1 MVSNLIILKAHVQL
15 LRIGLNNMEIRIE
28 YLAYTEQVNISN
40 DSPEKAAWKDLYS
53 FISDYLP
60 LSIVSYSDWNI
71 TFPWR
76 YFLSI
81 KGFIGQY
88 FASHRDQYRVIF
100 SENAKLMLKTANDT
114 SYNTA
119 LLLCARTEEEIKQR
133 LSNIGFKRTLTK
145 NQIHNLCKISHL
157 PGAATFS
164 VPGAGKTT
172 EALAFFFVNSAKT
185 DRLLVVAPKNAFGAW
200 DEQLDACMGKG
211 YDSFVRLRGGGTAII
226 AAMQTIPRFM
236 IITYDQLVRVK
247 STIIDLLSCGNV
259 YMFLDESHRIKGGKQ
274 IKRAD
279 TILEMAHLPKRKLI
293 MSGTPMPQSPKDLI
307 SQFLFLYPT
316 KTVTE
321 TTVID
326 LIQPVFVRTTKGQL
340 GIPKL
345 NHTVVQVQMPKLQ
358 REIYKTLKSEIRRQL
373 NPVLSNSSKYELRRI
388 GKCVMKVMEFVS
400 NPALLASDMNYVFD
414 HRVGT
419 LLRTSDGPKIDYV
432 CRRARELA
440 IEGRK
445 VIIWSSFVQNVEL
458 IALRLSDL
466 GAEYIHGKV
475 DAGDE
480 ADSDTREGKI
490 KRFHDDPNCK
500 VLVANPAA
508 CSEGISLHRVCQYAI
523 YLDRSF
529 NAAHYM
535 QSEDRIHRLGL
546 SSDAKPQVE
555 FVECV
560 DSIDQVV
567 RSRLELKVRTMAQ
580 ALEDPSLNV
589 EISSVDYDEEAEDYD
604 SLTTDDAK
612 AVIEYFFS
620 GDPND

>member
-1 MVSNLIILKAHVQL
+1 MD
-15 LRIGLNNMEIRIE
+15 IRID
-28 YLAYTEQVNISN
+28 YLTYTEQVNISN
-40 DSPEKAAWKDLYS
+40 DSTDKVAWKSLYS
-53 FISDYLP
+53 FICDYLP
-60 LSIVSYSDWNI
+60 MSVVSYSDWSI

-81 KGFIGQY
+81 KGFVGQY
-88 FASHRDQYRVIF
+88 FSARHNQYRVVF
-100 SENAKLMLKTANDT
+100 TDNARSMLKTANDT

-119 LLLCARTEEEIKQR
+119 LALNARSEAEIKAH
-133 LSNIGFKRTLTK
+133 LESIGFKRSLTI
-145 NQIHNLCKISHL
+145 NQLNNLKKISHL

-172 EALAFFFVNSAKT
+172 EALAFFFVNAT
-185 DRLLVVAPKNAFGAW
+185 DIDRLLVVAPKNAFSAW
-200 DEQLDACMGKG
+200 DEQLDACMGENYGK
-211 YDSFVRLRGGGTAII
+211 FVRLRGGEAAIQI
-226 AAMQTIPRFM
+226 ALRTNPRFM
-236 IITYDQLVRVK
+236 LITYDQLSRVK
-247 STIIDLLSCGNV
+247 NTIVPLLSSGNI

-279 TILEMAHLPKRKLI
+279 AILEMAHLPKRKLI
-293 MSGTPMPQSPKDLI
+293 MSGTPMPQSPKDMV
-307 SQFLFLYPT
+307 SQFSFLYPT
-316 KTVTE
+316 KDVTD

-326 LIQPVFVRTTKGQL
+326 LIQPIFVRTTKGQL

-345 NHTVVQVQMPKLQ
+345 DHRVVQVPMTQLQ
-358 REIYKTLKSEIRRQL
+358 REIYKTLKSEVRRQL
-373 NPVLSNSSKYELRRI
+373 NPVLSDSSRYELRRI

-400 NPALLASDMNYVFD
+400 NPSLLSNDMDYAFDRRVGALL
-414 HRVGT
+414 
-419 LLRTSDGPKIDYV
+419 LESDGPKIDYV
-432 CRRARELA
+432 CRRARQLA
-440 IEGRK
+440 AEGKK
-445 VIIWSSFVQNVEL
+445 VLIWSSFVQNVEL

-466 GAEYIHGKV
+466 GAEFIHGGV

-480 ADSDTREGKI
+480 SDFDTREGKI
-490 KRFHDDPNCK
+490 KRFHTEDTCK

-508 CSEGISLHRVCQYAI
+508 CSEGISLHKVCQYAI

-546 SSDAKPQVE
+546 SPDAKPQIE
-555 FVECV
+555 FVECE

-567 RSRLELKVRTMAQ
+567 RTRLELKVKTMAQ
-580 ALEDPSLNV
+580 ALEDSSLSV

-604 SLTTDDAK
+604 SLTADDAK

-620 GDPND
+620 GDQND

>member
-1 MVSNLIILKAHVQL
+1 MD
-15 LRIGLNNMEIRIE
+15 IRID
-28 YLAYTEQVNISN
+28 YLTYVEQVNISN
-40 DSPEKAAWKDLYS
+40 DSSDKTAWQSLYS
-53 FISDYLP
+53 FICDYLP
-60 LSIVSYSDWNI
+60 MSVVSYSDWSI
-71 TFPWR
+71 AFPWR

-81 KGFIGQY
+81 KGFVGQY
-88 FASHRDQYRVIF
+88 FSARRNQYRVVF
-100 SENAKLMLKTANDT
+100 TDSAKSMLKTANDT

-119 LLLCARTEEEIKQR
+119 LTLNAISEAEIKAHLER
-133 LSNIGFKRTLTK
+133 IGFKRALTF
-145 NQIHNLCKISHL
+145 NQLNNLKKISHL

-172 EALAFFFVNSAKT
+172 EALAFFFVNAT
-185 DRLLVVAPKNAFGAW
+185 DFDRLLVVAPKNAFGAW
-200 DEQLDACMGKG
+200 DEQLAACMGNDYG
-211 YDSFVRLRGGGTAII
+211 SFVRLRGGETAIQM
-226 AAMQTIPRFM
+226 ALRTSPRFM
-236 IITYDQLVRVK
+236 LITYDQLPRVK
-247 STIIDLLSCGNV
+247 NTIAELLASGNV

-279 TILEMAHLPKRKLI
+279 AILEIAHLPKRKLI

-316 KTVTE
+316 KDVSE
-321 TTVID
+321 STVID
-326 LIQPVFVRTTKGQL
+326 LFQPIYVRTTKGQL

-345 NHTVVQVQMPKLQ
+345 EHKVHRVPMTPLQ

-373 NPVLSNSSKYELRRI
+373 NPMLTDSSRYELRRI

-400 NPALLASDMNYVFD
+400 NPALLSNDMDYAFD
-414 HRVGT
+414 RRVGA
-419 LLRTSDGPKIDYV
+419 LLLNSDGPKIEYV

-440 IEGRK
+440 AENKK

-466 GAEYIHGKV
+466 GAEYIHGGV

-480 ADSDTREGKI
+480 NDNDTREGKI
-490 KRFHDDPNCK
+490 KRFHDDPTCK

-508 CSEGISLHRVCQYAI
+508 CSEGISLHKVCQYAI

-546 SSDAKPQVE
+546 APDAKPQVE
-555 FVECV
+555 FVECE

-567 RSRLELKVRTMAQ
+567 QTRLELKVRTMAQ
-580 ALEDPSLNV
+580 ALDDPSLNV
-589 EISSVDYDEEAEDYD
+589 EISSVDYDEEAEDCD
-604 SLTTDDAK
+604 SLTTEDAK
-612 AVIEYFFS
+612 AVIDYFFS
-620 GDPND
+620 GGQND

>member
-1 MVSNLIILKAHVQL
+1 MD
-15 LRIGLNNMEIRIE
+15 IRID
-28 YLAYTEQVNISN
+28 YLTYTEQVNISN
-40 DSPEKAAWKDLYS
+40 DSTDKVAWKSLYS
-53 FISDYLP
+53 FICDYLP
-60 LSIVSYSDWNI
+60 MSVVSYSDWSI

-81 KGFIGQY
+81 KGFVGQY
-88 FASHRDQYRVIF
+88 FSARHNQYRVVF
-100 SENAKLMLKTANDT
+100 TDNARSMLKTANDT

-119 LLLCARTEEEIKQR
+119 LALNARSEAEIKAH
-133 LSNIGFKRTLTK
+133 LESIGFKRSLTI
-145 NQIHNLCKISHL
+145 NQLNNLKKISHL

-172 EALAFFFVNSAKT
+172 EALAFFFVNAT
-185 DRLLVVAPKNAFGAW
+185 DIDRLLVVAPKNAFSAW
-200 DEQLDACMGKG
+200 DEQLDACMGENYRK
-211 YDSFVRLRGGGTAII
+211 FVRLRGGEAAIQI
-226 AAMQTIPRFM
+226 ALRTNPRFM
-236 IITYDQLVRVK
+236 LITYDQLSRVK
-247 STIIDLLSCGNV
+247 NTIVPLLSSGNI

-279 TILEMAHLPKRKLI
+279 AILEMAHLPKRKLI
-293 MSGTPMPQSPKDLI
+293 MSGTPMPQSPKDMV
-307 SQFLFLYPT
+307 SQFSFLYPT
-316 KTVTE
+316 KDVTD

-326 LIQPVFVRTTKGQL
+326 LIQPIFVRTTKGQL

-345 NHTVVQVQMPKLQ
+345 DHRVVQVPMTQLQ
-358 REIYKTLKSEIRRQL
+358 REIYKTLKSEVRRQL
-373 NPVLSNSSKYELRRI
+373 NPVLSDSSRYELRRI

-400 NPALLASDMNYVFD
+400 NPSLLSNDMDYAFDRRVGALL
-414 HRVGT
+414 
-419 LLRTSDGPKIDYV
+419 LESDGPKIDYV
-432 CRRARELA
+432 CRRARQLA
-440 IEGRK
+440 AEGKK
-445 VIIWSSFVQNVEL
+445 VLIWSSFVQNVEL

-466 GAEYIHGKV
+466 GAEFIHGGV

-480 ADSDTREGKI
+480 SDFDTREGKI
-490 KRFHDDPNCK
+490 KRFHTDDTCK

-508 CSEGISLHRVCQYAI
+508 CSEGISLHKVCQYAI

-546 SSDAKPQVE
+546 SPDAKPQIE
-555 FVECV
+555 FVECE

-567 RSRLELKVRTMAQ
+567 RTRLELKVKTMAQ
-580 ALEDPSLNV
+580 ALEDSSLSV

-604 SLTTDDAK
+604 SLTADDAK

-620 GDPND
+620 GDQND

>member
-1 MVSNLIILKAHVQL
+1 MD
-15 LRIGLNNMEIRIE
+15 IRID
-28 YLAYTEQVNISN
+28 YLTYTEQVNISN
-40 DSPEKAAWKDLYS
+40 DSTDKVAWKSLYS
-53 FISDYLP
+53 FICDYLP
-60 LSIVSYSDWNI
+60 MSVVSYSDWSI

-81 KGFIGQY
+81 KGFVGQY
-88 FASHRDQYRVIF
+88 FSARHNQYRVVF
-100 SENAKLMLKTANDT
+100 TDNARSMLKTANDT

-119 LLLCARTEEEIKQR
+119 LALNARSEAEIKAH
-133 LSNIGFKRTLTK
+133 LESIGFKRSLTI
-145 NQIHNLCKISHL
+145 NQLNNLKKISHL

-172 EALAFFFVNSAKT
+172 EALAFFFVNAT
-185 DRLLVVAPKNAFGAW
+185 DIDRLLVVAPKNAFSAW
-200 DEQLDACMGKG
+200 DEQLDACMGENYGK
-211 YDSFVRLRGGGTAII
+211 FVRLRGGEAAIQTAL
-226 AAMQTIPRFM
+226 QTNPRFM
-236 IITYDQLVRVK
+236 LITYDQLSRVK
-247 STIIDLLSCGNV
+247 NTIVSLLSSGNI

-279 TILEMAHLPKRKLI
+279 AILEMAHLPKRKLI
-293 MSGTPMPQSPKDLI
+293 MSGTPMPQSPKDLV
-307 SQFLFLYPT
+307 SQFSFLYPT
-316 KTVTE
+316 KDVTD

-326 LIQPVFVRTTKGQL
+326 LIQPIFVRTTKGQL

-345 NHTVVQVQMPKLQ
+345 DHRVVQVPMTQLQ
-358 REIYKTLKSEIRRQL
+358 REIYKTLKSEVRRQL
-373 NPVLSNSSKYELRRI
+373 NPVLSDSSRYELRRI

-400 NPALLASDMNYVFD
+400 NPSLLSNDMDYAFDRRVGALL
-414 HRVGT
+414 
-419 LLRTSDGPKIDYV
+419 LESDGPKIDYV
-432 CRRARELA
+432 CRRARQLA
-440 IEGRK
+440 AEGKK
-445 VIIWSSFVQNVEL
+445 VLIWSSFVQNVEL

-466 GAEYIHGKV
+466 GAEFIHGGV

-480 ADSDTREGKI
+480 SDFDTREGKI
-490 KRFHDDPNCK
+490 KRFHTDDTCK

-508 CSEGISLHRVCQYAI
+508 CSEGISLHKVCQYAI

-546 SSDAKPQVE
+546 SPDAKPQIE
-555 FVECV
+555 FVECE

-567 RSRLELKVRTMAQ
+567 RTRLELKVKTMAQ
-580 ALEDPSLNV
+580 ALEDSSLSV

-604 SLTTDDAK
+604 SLTADDAK

-620 GDPND
+620 GDQND

>member
-1 MVSNLIILKAHVQL
+1 MD
-15 LRIGLNNMEIRIE
+15 IRID
-28 YLAYTEQVNISN
+28 YLIYTEQVNISN
-40 DSPEKAAWKDLYS
+40 DSTDKVAWKSLYS
-53 FISDYLP
+53 FICDYLP
-60 LSIVSYSDWNI
+60 MSVVSYSDWSI

-81 KGFIGQY
+81 KGFVGQY
-88 FASHRDQYRVIF
+88 FSARHNQYRVVF
-100 SENAKLMLKTANDT
+100 TDNAKSMLKTANDT

-119 LLLCARTEEEIKQR
+119 LALNARSEAEIKAN
-133 LSNIGFKRTLTK
+133 LESIGFKRSLTI
-145 NQIHNLCKISHL
+145 NQLNNLKKISHL

-172 EALAFFFVNSAKT
+172 EALAFFFVNAT
-185 DRLLVVAPKNAFGAW
+185 DIDRLLVVAPKNAFSAW
-200 DEQLDACMGKG
+200 DEQLDACMGENYGK
-211 YDSFVRLRGGGTAII
+211 FVRLRGGEAAIQI
-226 AAMQTIPRFM
+226 ALRTNPRFM
-236 IITYDQLVRVK
+236 LITYDQLSRVK
-247 STIIDLLSCGNV
+247 NTIVSLLSSGNI

-279 TILEMAHLPKRKLI
+279 AILEMAHLPKRKLI
-293 MSGTPMPQSPKDLI
+293 MSGTPMPQSPKDLV
-307 SQFLFLYPT
+307 SQFSFLYPT
-316 KTVTE
+316 KDVTD

-326 LIQPVFVRTTKGQL
+326 LIQPIFVRTTKGQL

-345 NHTVVQVQMPKLQ
+345 DHRVVQVPMTQLQ
-358 REIYKTLKSEIRRQL
+358 REIYKTLKSEVRRQL
-373 NPVLSNSSKYELRRI
+373 NPVLSDSSRYELRRI

-400 NPALLASDMNYVFD
+400 NPSLLSNDMDYAFDRRVGALL
-414 HRVGT
+414 
-419 LLRTSDGPKIDYV
+419 LESDGPKIDYV
-432 CRRARELA
+432 CRRARQLA
-440 IEGRK
+440 AEGKK
-445 VIIWSSFVQNVEL
+445 VLIWSSFVQNVEL

-466 GAEYIHGKV
+466 GAEYIHGGV

-480 ADSDTREGKI
+480 SDFDTREGKI
-490 KRFHDDPNCK
+490 KRFHTDDTCK

-508 CSEGISLHRVCQYAI
+508 CSEGISLHKVCQYAI

-546 SSDAKPQVE
+546 SPDAKPQIE
-555 FVECV
+555 FVECE

-567 RSRLELKVRTMAQ
+567 RTRLELKVKTMAQ
-580 ALEDPSLNV
+580 ALEDSSLSV

-604 SLTTDDAK
+604 SLTADDAK

-620 GDPND
+620 GDQND

>member
-1 MVSNLIILKAHVQL
+1 MD
-15 LRIGLNNMEIRIE
+15 IRID
-28 YLAYTEQVNISN
+28 YLTYTEQVNISN
-40 DSPEKAAWKDLYS
+40 DSTDKVAWKSLYS
-53 FISDYLP
+53 FICDYLP
-60 LSIVSYSDWNI
+60 MSVVSYSDWSI

-81 KGFIGQY
+81 KGFVGQY
-88 FASHRDQYRVIF
+88 FSARHNQYRVVF
-100 SENAKLMLKTANDT
+100 TDNARSMLKTANDT

-119 LLLCARTEEEIKQR
+119 LALNAKSEAEIKAH
-133 LSNIGFKRTLTK
+133 LESIGFKRSLTI
-145 NQIHNLCKISHL
+145 NQLNNLKKISHL

-172 EALAFFFVNSAKT
+172 EALAFFFVNAT
-185 DRLLVVAPKNAFGAW
+185 DIDRLLVVAPKNAFSAW
-200 DEQLDACMGKG
+200 DEQLDACMGENYGK
-211 YDSFVRLRGGGTAII
+211 FVRLRGGEAAIQI
-226 AAMQTIPRFM
+226 ALRTNPRFM
-236 IITYDQLVRVK
+236 LITYDQLSRVK
-247 STIIDLLSCGNV
+247 NTIVPLLSSGNI

-279 TILEMAHLPKRKLI
+279 AILEMAHLPKRKLI
-293 MSGTPMPQSPKDLI
+293 MSGTPMPQSPKDMV
-307 SQFLFLYPT
+307 SQFSFLYPT
-316 KTVTE
+316 KDVTD

-326 LIQPVFVRTTKGQL
+326 LIQPIFVRTTKGQL

-345 NHTVVQVQMPKLQ
+345 DHRVVQVPMTQLQ
-358 REIYKTLKSEIRRQL
+358 REIYKTLKSEVRCQL
-373 NPVLSNSSKYELRRI
+373 NPVLSDSSRYELRRI

-400 NPALLASDMNYVFD
+400 NPSLLSNDMDYAFDRRVGALL
-414 HRVGT
+414 
-419 LLRTSDGPKIDYV
+419 LESDGPKIDYV
-432 CRRARELA
+432 CRRARQLA
-440 IEGRK
+440 AEGKK
-445 VIIWSSFVQNVEL
+445 VLIWSSFVQNVEL

-466 GAEYIHGKV
+466 GAEFIHGGV

-480 ADSDTREGKI
+480 SDFDTREGKI
-490 KRFHDDPNCK
+490 KRFHTDDTCK

-508 CSEGISLHRVCQYAI
+508 CSEGISLHKVCQYAI

-546 SSDAKPQVE
+546 SPDAKPQIE
-555 FVECV
+555 FVECE

-567 RSRLELKVRTMAQ
+567 RTRLELKVKTMAQ
-580 ALEDPSLNV
+580 ALEDSSLSV

-604 SLTTDDAK
+604 SLTADDAK

-620 GDPND
+620 GDQND

>member
-1 MVSNLIILKAHVQL
+1 MQL
-15 LRIGLNNMEIRIE
+15 LKIGLNNMDIRID

-40 DSPEKAAWKDLYS
+40 DSSDKAAWKALYS
-53 FISDYLP
+53 FICDYLP
-60 LSIVSYSDWNI
+60 MSVVSYSDWSI

-76 YFLSI
+76 YFLSV

-88 FASHRDQYRVIF
+88 LSAHRDQYTVVF
-100 SENAKLMLKTANDT
+100 SDRAKAMLKAANDT
-114 SYNTA
+114 SYNVA
-119 LLLCARTEEEIKQR
+119 ISLPGRTETEIRQH
-133 LSNIGFKRTLTK
+133 LDSIGFKRRLTD
-145 NQIHNLCKISHL
+145 NQAHNLSKISQL

-172 EALAFFFVNSAKT
+172 EALAFFFLNATET

-200 DEQLDACMGKG
+200 DEQLAACMGEDYG
-211 YDSFVRLRGGGTAII
+211 GFVRLRDGEVAIQ
-226 AAMQTIPRFM
+226 AALQENPRFM
-236 IITYDQLVRVK
+236 LITYDQLPRVK
-247 STIIDLLSCGNV
+247 NTIVSLLSSGNV

-279 TILEMAHLPKRKLI
+279 AILEMAHLPKRKLI

-307 SQFLFLYPT
+307 SQFRFLYPS
-316 KTVTE
+316 KDASE

-326 LIQPVFVRTTKGQL
+326 LIQPIFVRTTKGQL

-345 NHTVVQVQMPKLQ
+345 EHKVVQVPMTQLQ
-358 REIYKTLKSEIRRQL
+358 RKIYKTLKSEVCRQL
-373 NPVLSNSSKYELRRI
+373 NPVLSDSSRYELRRI

-400 NPALLASDMNYVFD
+400 NPALLSNDMDYAFD
-414 HRVGT
+414 RRVGA
-419 LLRTSDGPKIDYV
+419 LLLASDGPKIDYV

-440 IEGRK
+440 AEGKK
-445 VIIWSSFVQNVEL
+445 VLIWSSFVRNVEL

-466 GAEYIHGKV
+466 GAEFIHGGV

-480 ADSDTREGKI
+480 KDYDTREGKI
-490 KRFHDDPNCK
+490 KRFHTDDTCK

-508 CSEGISLHRVCQYAI
+508 CSEGISLHKVCQYAI

-546 SSDAKPQVE
+546 DLDATPQVE
-555 FVECV
+555 FVECE
-560 DSIDQVV
+560 DSVDQVV
-567 RSRLELKVRTMAQ
+567 RSRLELKVKTMAQ
-580 ALEDPSLNV
+580 ALEDSSLSV
-589 EISSVDYDEEAEDYD
+589 EISSVDYDEEVEDCD
-604 SLTTDDAK
+604 SLTADDAK

-620 GDPND
+620 GGQND

>member
-1 MVSNLIILKAHVQL
+1 MD
-15 LRIGLNNMEIRIE
+15 IRID
-28 YLAYTEQVNISN
+28 YLIYTEQVNISN
-40 DSPEKAAWKDLYS
+40 DSTDKVAWKSLYS
-53 FISDYLP
+53 FICDYLP
-60 LSIVSYSDWNI
+60 MSVVSYSDWSI

-81 KGFIGQY
+81 KGFVGQY
-88 FASHRDQYRVIF
+88 FSARHNQYRVVF
-100 SENAKLMLKTANDT
+100 TDNAKSMLKTANDT

-119 LLLCARTEEEIKQR
+119 LALNARSEAEIKAN
-133 LSNIGFKRTLTK
+133 LESIGFKRSLTI
-145 NQIHNLCKISHL
+145 NQLNNLKKISHL

-172 EALAFFFVNSAKT
+172 EALAFFFLNAT
-185 DRLLVVAPKNAFGAW
+185 DADRLLVVAPKNAFSAW
-200 DEQLDACMGKG
+200 DEQLDACMGENYGK
-211 YDSFVRLRGGGTAII
+211 FARLRGGEAAIQTAL
-226 AAMQTIPRFM
+226 QTNPRFM
-236 IITYDQLVRVK
+236 LITYDQLSRVK
-247 STIIDLLSCGNV
+247 NTIVSLLSSGNI

-279 TILEMAHLPKRKLI
+279 AILEMAHLPKRKLI
-293 MSGTPMPQSPKDLI
+293 MSGTPMPQSPKDLV
-307 SQFLFLYPT
+307 SQFSFLYPT
-316 KTVTE
+316 KDVTD

-326 LIQPVFVRTTKGQL
+326 LIQPMFVRTTKGQL

-345 NHTVVQVQMPKLQ
+345 DHRVVQVPMTQLQ
-358 REIYKTLKSEIRRQL
+358 REIYKTLKSEVRRQL
-373 NPVLSNSSKYELRRI
+373 NPVLSDSSRDELRRI

-400 NPALLASDMNYVFD
+400 NPSLLSNDMDYAFDRRVGALL
-414 HRVGT
+414 
-419 LLRTSDGPKIDYV
+419 LESDGPKIDYV
-432 CRRARELA
+432 CRRARQLA
-440 IEGRK
+440 AEGKK
-445 VIIWSSFVQNVEL
+445 VLIWSSFVQNVEL

-466 GAEYIHGKV
+466 GAEFIHGGV

-480 ADSDTREGKI
+480 SDFDTREGKI
-490 KRFHDDPNCK
+490 KRFHTDDTCK

-508 CSEGISLHRVCQYAI
+508 CSEGISLHKVCQYAI

-546 SSDAKPQVE
+546 SPDAKPQIE
-555 FVECV
+555 FVECE

-567 RSRLELKVRTMAQ
+567 RTRLELKVKTMAQ
-580 ALEDPSLNV
+580 ALEDSSLSV

-604 SLTTDDAK
+604 SLTADDAK

-620 GDPND
+620 GDRDD

>member
-1 MVSNLIILKAHVQL
+1 MD
-15 LRIGLNNMEIRIE
+15 IRID
-28 YLAYTEQVNISN
+28 YLTYTEQVNISN
-40 DSPEKAAWKDLYS
+40 DSTDKVAWKSLYS
-53 FISDYLP
+53 FICDYLP
-60 LSIVSYSDWNI
+60 MSVVSYSDWSI

-81 KGFIGQY
+81 KGFVGQY
-88 FASHRDQYRVIF
+88 FSARHNQYRVVF
-100 SENAKLMLKTANDT
+100 TDNARSMLKTANDT

-119 LLLCARTEEEIKQR
+119 LALNARSEAEIKAH
-133 LSNIGFKRTLTK
+133 LESIGFKRSLTI
-145 NQIHNLCKISHL
+145 NQLNNLKKISHL

-172 EALAFFFVNSAKT
+172 EALAVFFVNAT
-185 DRLLVVAPKNAFGAW
+185 DIDRLLVVAPKNAFSAW
-200 DEQLDACMGKG
+200 DEQLDACMGENYGK
-211 YDSFVRLRGGGTAII
+211 FVRLRGGEAAIQI
-226 AAMQTIPRFM
+226 DLRTNPRFM
-236 IITYDQLVRVK
+236 LITYDQLSRVK
-247 STIIDLLSCGNV
+247 NTIVPLLSSGNI

-279 TILEMAHLPKRKLI
+279 AILEMAHLPKRKLI
-293 MSGTPMPQSPKDLI
+293 MSGTPMPQSPKDMV
-307 SQFLFLYPT
+307 SQFSFLYPT
-316 KTVTE
+316 KDVTD

-326 LIQPVFVRTTKGQL
+326 LIQPIFVRTTKGQL

-345 NHTVVQVQMPKLQ
+345 DHRVVQVPMTQLQ
-358 REIYKTLKSEIRRQL
+358 REIYKTLKSEVRRQL
-373 NPVLSNSSKYELRRI
+373 NPVLSDSSRYELRRI

-400 NPALLASDMNYVFD
+400 NPSLLSNDMDYAFDRRVGALL
-414 HRVGT
+414 
-419 LLRTSDGPKIDYV
+419 LESDGPKIDYV
-432 CRRARELA
+432 CRRARQLA
-440 IEGRK
+440 AEGKK
-445 VIIWSSFVQNVEL
+445 VLIWSSFVQNVEL

-466 GAEYIHGKV
+466 GAEFIHGGV

-480 ADSDTREGKI
+480 SDFDTREGKI
-490 KRFHDDPNCK
+490 KRFHTDDTCK

-508 CSEGISLHRVCQYAI
+508 CSEGISLHKVCQYAI

-546 SSDAKPQVE
+546 SPDAKPQIE
-555 FVECV
+555 FVECE

-567 RSRLELKVRTMAQ
+567 RTRLELKVKTMAQ
-580 ALEDPSLNV
+580 ALEDSSLSV

-604 SLTTDDAK
+604 SLTADDAK

-620 GDPND
+620 GDQND

>member
-1 MVSNLIILKAHVQL
+1 MD
-15 LRIGLNNMEIRIE
+15 IRID
-28 YLAYTEQVNISN
+28 YLTYTEQVNISN
-40 DSPEKAAWKDLYS
+40 DSTDKVAWKSLYS
-53 FISDYLP
+53 FICDYLP
-60 LSIVSYSDWNI
+60 MSVVSYSDWSI

-81 KGFIGQY
+81 KGFVGQY
-88 FASHRDQYRVIF
+88 FSARHNQYRVVF
-100 SENAKLMLKTANDT
+100 TDNARSMLKTANDT

-119 LLLCARTEEEIKQR
+119 LALNARSEAEIKAH
-133 LSNIGFKRTLTK
+133 LESIGFKRSLTI
-145 NQIHNLCKISHL
+145 NQLNNLKKISHL

-172 EALAFFFVNSAKT
+172 EALAFFFVNAT
-185 DRLLVVAPKNAFGAW
+185 DIDRLLVVAPKNAFSAW
-200 DEQLDACMGKG
+200 DEQLDACMGENYGK
-211 YDSFVRLRGGGTAII
+211 FVRLRGGEAAIQI
-226 AAMQTIPRFM
+226 ALRTNPRFM
-236 IITYDQLVRVK
+236 LITYDQLSRVK
-247 STIIDLLSCGNV
+247 NTIVPLLSSGNI

-279 TILEMAHLPKRKLI
+279 AILEMAHLPKRKLI
-293 MSGTPMPQSPKDLI
+293 MSGTPMPQSPKDMV
-307 SQFLFLYPT
+307 SQFSFLYPT
-316 KTVTE
+316 KDVTD

-326 LIQPVFVRTTKGQL
+326 LIQPIFVRTTKGQL

-345 NHTVVQVQMPKLQ
+345 DHRVVQVPMTQLQ
-358 REIYKTLKSEIRRQL
+358 REIYKTLKSEVRRQL
-373 NPVLSNSSKYELRRI
+373 NPVLSDSSRYELRRI

-400 NPALLASDMNYVFD
+400 NPSLLSNDMDYAFDRRVGALL
-414 HRVGT
+414 
-419 LLRTSDGPKIDYV
+419 LESDGPKIDYV
-432 CRRARELA
+432 CRRARQLA
-440 IEGRK
+440 AEGKK
-445 VIIWSSFVQNVEL
+445 VLIWSSFVQNVEL

-466 GAEYIHGKV
+466 GAEFIHGGV

-480 ADSDTREGKI
+480 SDFDTREGKI
-490 KRFHDDPNCK
+490 KRFHTDDTCK

-508 CSEGISLHRVCQYAI
+508 CSEGVSLHKVCQYAI

-546 SSDAKPQVE
+546 SPDAKPQIE
-555 FVECV
+555 FVECE

-567 RSRLELKVRTMAQ
+567 RTRLELKVKTMAQ
-580 ALEDPSLNV
+580 ALEDSSLSV

-604 SLTTDDAK
+604 SLTADDAK

-620 GDPND
+620 GDQND

>member
-1 MVSNLIILKAHVQL
+1 MD
-15 LRIGLNNMEIRIE
+15 IRND
-28 YLAYTEQVNISN
+28 YLTYTEQVNISN
-40 DSPEKAAWKDLYS
+40 DSTDKVAWKSLYS
-53 FISDYLP
+53 FICDYLP
-60 LSIVSYSDWNI
+60 MSVASYSDWSI

-81 KGFIGQY
+81 KGFVGQY
-88 FASHRDQYRVIF
+88 FSARHNQYRVVF
-100 SENAKLMLKTANDT
+100 TDNARSMLKTANDT

-119 LLLCARTEEEIKQR
+119 LALNARSEAEIKAH
-133 LSNIGFKRTLTK
+133 LESIGFKRSLTI
-145 NQIHNLCKISHL
+145 NQLNNLKKISHL

-172 EALAFFFVNSAKT
+172 EALAFFFVNAT
-185 DRLLVVAPKNAFGAW
+185 DIDRLLVVAPKNAFSAW
-200 DEQLDACMGKG
+200 DEQLDACMGENYGK
-211 YDSFVRLRGGGTAII
+211 FVRLRGGEAAIQI
-226 AAMQTIPRFM
+226 DLRTNPRFM
-236 IITYDQLVRVK
+236 LITYDQLSRVK
-247 STIIDLLSCGNV
+247 NTIVPLLSSGNI

-279 TILEMAHLPKRKLI
+279 AILEMAHLPKRKLI
-293 MSGTPMPQSPKDLI
+293 MSGTPMPQSPKDMV
-307 SQFLFLYPT
+307 SQFSFLYPT
-316 KTVTE
+316 KDVTD

-326 LIQPVFVRTTKGQL
+326 LIQPIFVRTTKGQL

-345 NHTVVQVQMPKLQ
+345 DHRVVQVPMTQLQ
-358 REIYKTLKSEIRRQL
+358 REIYKTLKSEVRRQL
-373 NPVLSNSSKYELRRI
+373 NPVLSDSSRYELRRI

-400 NPALLASDMNYVFD
+400 NPSLLSNDMDYAFDRRVGALL
-414 HRVGT
+414 
-419 LLRTSDGPKIDYV
+419 LESDGPKIDYV
-432 CRRARELA
+432 CRRARQLA
-440 IEGRK
+440 AEGKK
-445 VIIWSSFVQNVEL
+445 VLIWSSFVQNVEL

-466 GAEYIHGKV
+466 GAEFIHGGV

-480 ADSDTREGKI
+480 SDFDTREGKI
-490 KRFHDDPNCK
+490 KRFHTDDTCK

-508 CSEGISLHRVCQYAI
+508 CSEGISLHKVCQYAI

-546 SSDAKPQVE
+546 SPDAKPQIE
-555 FVECV
+555 FVECE

-567 RSRLELKVRTMAQ
+567 RTRLELKVKTMAQ
-580 ALEDPSLNV
+580 ALEDSSLSV

-604 SLTTDDAK
+604 SLTADDAK

-620 GDPND
+620 GDQND

>member
-1 MVSNLIILKAHVQL
+1 MD
-15 LRIGLNNMEIRIE
+15 IRID
-28 YLAYTEQVNISN
+28 YLTYTEQVNISN
-40 DSPEKAAWKDLYS
+40 DSTDKVAWKSLYS
-53 FISDYLP
+53 FICDYLP
-60 LSIVSYSDWNI
+60 MSVVSYSDWSI

-81 KGFIGQY
+81 KGFVGQY
-88 FASHRDQYRVIF
+88 FSARHNQYRVVF
-100 SENAKLMLKTANDT
+100 TDNARYMLKTANDT

-119 LLLCARTEEEIKQR
+119 LALNARSEAEIKAH
-133 LSNIGFKRTLTK
+133 LESIGFKRSLTI
-145 NQIHNLCKISHL
+145 NQLNNLKKISHL

-172 EALAFFFVNSAKT
+172 EALAFFFVNAT
-185 DRLLVVAPKNAFGAW
+185 DIDRLLVVAPKNAFSAW
-200 DEQLDACMGKG
+200 DEQLDACMGENYGK
-211 YDSFVRLRGGGTAII
+211 FVRLRGGEAAIQI
-226 AAMQTIPRFM
+226 ALRTNPRFM
-236 IITYDQLVRVK
+236 LITYDQLSRVK
-247 STIIDLLSCGNV
+247 NTIVPLLSSGNI

-279 TILEMAHLPKRKLI
+279 AILEMAHLPKRKLI
-293 MSGTPMPQSPKDLI
+293 MSGTPMPQSPKDMV
-307 SQFLFLYPT
+307 SQFSFLYPT
-316 KTVTE
+316 KDVTD

-326 LIQPVFVRTTKGQL
+326 LIQPIFVRTTKGQL

-345 NHTVVQVQMPKLQ
+345 DHRVVQVPMTQLQ
-358 REIYKTLKSEIRRQL
+358 REIYKTLKSEVRRQL
-373 NPVLSNSSKYELRRI
+373 NPVLSDSSRYELRRI

-400 NPALLASDMNYVFD
+400 NPSLLSNDTDYAFDRRVGALL
-414 HRVGT
+414 
-419 LLRTSDGPKIDYV
+419 LESDGPKIDYV
-432 CRRARELA
+432 CRRARQLA
-440 IEGRK
+440 AEGKK
-445 VIIWSSFVQNVEL
+445 VLIWSSFVQNVEL

-466 GAEYIHGKV
+466 GAEFIHGGV

-480 ADSDTREGKI
+480 SDFDTREGKI
-490 KRFHDDPNCK
+490 KRFHTDDTCK

-508 CSEGISLHRVCQYAI
+508 CSEGISLHKVCQYAI

-546 SSDAKPQVE
+546 SPDAKPQIE
-555 FVECV
+555 FVECE

-567 RSRLELKVRTMAQ
+567 RTRLELKVKTMAQ
-580 ALEDPSLNV
+580 ALEDSSLSV

-604 SLTTDDAK
+604 SLTADDAK

-620 GDPND
+620 GDQND

>member
-1 MVSNLIILKAHVQL
+1 
-15 LRIGLNNMEIRIE
+15 MEIKID
-28 YLAYTEQVNISN
+28 YLAQVEQVNISSDGSN
-40 DSPEKAAWKDLYS
+40 KASWQALYG
-53 FISDYLP
+53 FICDYLP
-60 LSIVSYSDWNI
+60 MTIVAYSGWNI
-71 TFPWR
+71 SFPWR

-81 KGFIGQY
+81 MRHLRQFFAAHRGEYKVY
-88 FASHRDQYRVIF
+88 FTDA
-100 SENAKLMLKTANDT
+100 AKTRLKSATDT

-119 LLLCARTEEEIKQR
+119 ISLSGRTEAEINHR
-133 LSNIGFKRTLTK
+133 LLSIGFKRSLTD
-145 NQIHNLCKISHL
+145 NQIYNLSKISHL

-172 EALAFFFVNSAKT
+172 EALAFFFLNATET

-200 DEQLDACMGKG
+200 DEQLDACMGDTCGK
-211 YDSFVRLRGGGTAII
+211 FVRLRGGEVAIQ
-226 AAMQTIPRFM
+226 AALQTNPRFM
-236 IITYDQLVRVK
+236 LITYDQLPRVK
-247 STIIDLLSCGNV
+247 STIVSLLSYGNGNV

-279 TILEMAHLPKRKLI
+279 AILEMAHLPKRKLI
-293 MSGTPMPQSPKDLI
+293 MSGTPMPQSPKDLV

-316 KTVTE
+316 KEVSE
-321 TTVID
+321 TSVID
-326 LIQPVFVRTTKGQL
+326 LIQPIFVRTTKGQL

-345 NHTVVQVQMPKLQ
+345 DHKVVQVPMTQLQ

-373 NPVLSNSSKYELRRI
+373 NPVLSDSSRYELRRI

-400 NPALLASDMNYVFD
+400 NPSLLSNDMDYAFDRRVGALLLA
-414 HRVGT
+414 
-419 LLRTSDGPKIDYV
+419 SDGPKIDYV

-440 IEGRK
+440 ADGKK
-445 VIIWSSFVQNVEL
+445 VLIWSSFVQNVEL

-466 GAEYIHGKV
+466 GAEFIHGGV

-480 ADSDTREGKI
+480 SDFETREGKI
-490 KRFHDDPNCK
+490 RRFHTDDTCK

-508 CSEGISLHRVCQYAI
+508 CSEGISLHKVCQYAI

-546 SSDAKPQVE
+546 APDAKPQIE
-555 FVECV
+555 FVECE

-567 RSRLELKVRTMAQ
+567 RTRLEFKVKTMAQ
-580 ALEDPSLNV
+580 ALEDSSLSV

-604 SLTTDDAK
+604 SLTAEDAK
-612 AVIEYFFS
+612 AVIDYFFS
-620 GDPND
+620 GGQND

>member
-1 MVSNLIILKAHVQL
+1 MD
-15 LRIGLNNMEIRIE
+15 IRID
-28 YLAYTEQVNISN
+28 YLTYTEQVNISN
-40 DSPEKAAWKDLYS
+40 DSTDKVAWKSLYS
-53 FISDYLP
+53 FICDYLP
-60 LSIVSYSDWNI
+60 MSVVSYSDWSI

-81 KGFIGQY
+81 KGFVGQY
-88 FASHRDQYRVIF
+88 FSARHNQYRVVF
-100 SENAKLMLKTANDT
+100 TDNARSMLKTANDT

-119 LLLCARTEEEIKQR
+119 LALNARSEAEIKAH
-133 LSNIGFKRTLTK
+133 LESIGFKRSLTI
-145 NQIHNLCKISHL
+145 NQLNNLKKISHL

-172 EALAFFFVNSAKT
+172 EALAFFFVNAT
-185 DRLLVVAPKNAFGAW
+185 DIDRLLVVAPKNAFSAW
-200 DEQLDACMGKG
+200 DEQLDACMGENYGK
-211 YDSFVRLRGGGTAII
+211 FVRLRGGEAAIQI
-226 AAMQTIPRFM
+226 DLRTNPRFM
-236 IITYDQLVRVK
+236 LITYDQLSRVK
-247 STIIDLLSCGNV
+247 NTIVPLLSSGNI

-279 TILEMAHLPKRKLI
+279 AILEMAHLPKRKLI
-293 MSGTPMPQSPKDLI
+293 MSGTPMPQSPKDMV
-307 SQFLFLYPT
+307 SQFSFLYPT
-316 KTVTE
+316 KDVTD

-326 LIQPVFVRTTKGQL
+326 LIQPIFVRTTKEQL

-345 NHTVVQVQMPKLQ
+345 DHRVVQVPMTQLQ
-358 REIYKTLKSEIRRQL
+358 REIYKTLKSEVRRQL
-373 NPVLSNSSKYELRRI
+373 NPVLSDSSRYELRRI

-400 NPALLASDMNYVFD
+400 NPSLLSNDMDYAFDRRVGALL
-414 HRVGT
+414 
-419 LLRTSDGPKIDYV
+419 LESDGPKIDYV
-432 CRRARELA
+432 CRRARQLA
-440 IEGRK
+440 AEGKK
-445 VIIWSSFVQNVEL
+445 VLIWSSFVQNVEL

-466 GAEYIHGKV
+466 GAEFIHGGV

-480 ADSDTREGKI
+480 SDFDTREGKI
-490 KRFHDDPNCK
+490 KRFHTDDTCK

-508 CSEGISLHRVCQYAI
+508 CSEGISLHKVCQYAI

-546 SSDAKPQVE
+546 SPDAKPQIE
-555 FVECV
+555 FVECE

-567 RSRLELKVRTMAQ
+567 RTRLELKVKTMAQ
-580 ALEDPSLNV
+580 ALEDSSLSV

-604 SLTTDDAK
+604 SLTADDAK

-620 GDPND
+620 GDQND

>member
-1 MVSNLIILKAHVQL
+1 MD
-15 LRIGLNNMEIRIE
+15 IRID
-28 YLAYTEQVNISN
+28 YLTYTEQVNISN
-40 DSPEKAAWKDLYS
+40 DSTDKAAWKSLYS
-53 FISDYLP
+53 FICDYLP
-60 LSIVSYSDWNI
+60 MSVVSYSDWSI

-81 KGFIGQY
+81 KGFVGQY
-88 FASHRDQYRVIF
+88 FSARHNQYRVVF
-100 SENAKLMLKTANDT
+100 TDNARSMLKTANDT

-119 LLLCARTEEEIKQR
+119 LALNARSEAEIKAH
-133 LSNIGFKRTLTK
+133 LESIGFKRSLTI
-145 NQIHNLCKISHL
+145 NQLNNLKKISHL

-172 EALAFFFVNSAKT
+172 EALAFFFVNAT
-185 DRLLVVAPKNAFGAW
+185 DIDRLLVVAPKNAFSAW
-200 DEQLDACMGKG
+200 DEQLDACMGENYGK
-211 YDSFVRLRGGGTAII
+211 FVRLRGGEAAIQTAL
-226 AAMQTIPRFM
+226 QTNPRFM
-236 IITYDQLVRVK
+236 LITYDQLSRVK
-247 STIIDLLSCGNV
+247 NTIVSLLSSGNI

-279 TILEMAHLPKRKLI
+279 AILEMAHLPKRKLI
-293 MSGTPMPQSPKDLI
+293 MSGTPMPQSPKDMV
-307 SQFLFLYPT
+307 SQFSFLYPT
-316 KTVTE
+316 KDVTD

-326 LIQPVFVRTTKGQL
+326 LIQPIFVRTTKGQL

-345 NHTVVQVQMPKLQ
+345 DHRVVQVPMTQLQ
-358 REIYKTLKSEIRRQL
+358 REIYKTLKSEVRRQL
-373 NPVLSNSSKYELRRI
+373 NPVLSDSSRYELRRI

-400 NPALLASDMNYVFD
+400 NPSLLSNDMDYAFDRRVGALL
-414 HRVGT
+414 
-419 LLRTSDGPKIDYV
+419 LESDGPKIDYV
-432 CRRARELA
+432 CRRARQLA
-440 IEGRK
+440 AEGKK
-445 VIIWSSFVQNVEL
+445 VLIWSSFVQNVEL

-466 GAEYIHGKV
+466 GAEFIHGGV

-480 ADSDTREGKI
+480 SDFDTREGKI
-490 KRFHDDPNCK
+490 KRFHTDDTCK

-508 CSEGISLHRVCQYAI
+508 CSEGISLHKVCQYAI

-546 SSDAKPQVE
+546 SPDAKPQIE
-555 FVECV
+555 FVECE

-567 RSRLELKVRTMAQ
+567 RTRLELKVKTMAQ
-580 ALEDPSLNV
+580 ALEDSSLSV

-604 SLTTDDAK
+604 SLTADDAK

-620 GDPND
+620 GDQND